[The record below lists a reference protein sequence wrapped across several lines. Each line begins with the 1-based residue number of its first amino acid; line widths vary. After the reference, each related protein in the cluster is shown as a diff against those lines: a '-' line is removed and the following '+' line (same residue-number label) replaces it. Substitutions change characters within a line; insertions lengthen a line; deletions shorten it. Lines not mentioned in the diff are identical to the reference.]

1 MSKPAFNRLNFAE
14 AAVEVEPH
22 ADGGMVLRSPQPL
35 GAIGRCV
42 GEWLE
47 HWSSVAPERVFLA
60 ERRNGEWY
68 KVTYG
73 AALAAVRCL
82 GQALVNRQLSP
93 QRPVAI
99 ISDNGVDHALLMLAA
114 MHVGVPAAPVSAAYS
129 LISKDHGKL
138 KHILEVLEPGLVFA
152 ADGARFGAALKAV
165 DLKGAEVVGST
176 NPPDEIRTT
185 AFADLLATQAAAGV
199 DAAFAAVGPDTIAK
213 I

>member
-14 AAVEVEPH
+14 AAVEVEQH

-68 KVTYG
+68 EVTYG

-99 ISDNGVDHALLMLAA
+99 LSDNGVDHALLMLAA
-114 MHVGVPAAPVSAAYS
+114 MPVEVPDP
-129 LISKDHGKL
+129 GR
-138 KHILEVLEPGLVFA
+138 VLA

-165 DLKGAEVVGST
+165 DLKGAEVVVST